1 MSSASPT
8 AAAVGATPDRHDPE
22 EYRMTVGEHLE
33 ELRKRLFLG
42 LGGFMLAFIV
52 FMVPSIGEHVVYYVC
67 RPLFIALARNGLP
80 PQVHTTD
87 PAEAFMTYIKAAMI
101 SAAAIAGPWILYQM
115 WLFVA
120 AGLYPHERKYITKY
134 LPLSILL
141 FVTGITFLYFYV
153 LPLMLEFFI
162 GFQIGGMMPLGKDMG
177 VVPTPPGGA
186 TAPLVI
192 PILPDDP
199 TNPTPGS
206 LWMNATTGVLKI
218 CLAPG
223 TNRILAFGSGN
234 AVTPLIT
241 LATYFEMV
249 IGLLLSFG
257 IAFQLPLIVLALVRI
272 GIIEIDA
279 LRKARRIV
287 YFVLTILS
295 AVIVPDV
302 VTGMVALMIPLVLLY
317 ELGILLAKW
326 SQKKADDAAASGA

>member
-1 MSSASPT
+1 MSSASPA
-8 AAAVGATPDRHDPE
+8 AAAVGSVPDRHDPE

-134 LPLSILL
+134 LPLSIIL

-162 GFQIGGMMPLGKDMG
+162 GFQIGGMMPLGKEFG
-177 VVPTPPGGA
+177 VAHNGV
-186 TAPLVI
+186 TAPIVI
-192 PILPDDP
+192 PILPHDP
-199 TNPTPGS
+199 STPTPGS
-206 LWMNATTGVLKI
+206 LWMNAETGMLKI

-223 TNRILAFGSGN
+223 VVRILAFGSGN

-257 IAFQLPLIVLALVRI
+257 IAFQLPLVVLALVRI

-287 YFVLTILS
+287 YFVLTIVS

-326 SQKKADDAAASGA
+326 SQRKADAAAASGS